1 MIKVVTVLYG
11 FIPLR
16 YNKLIGMI
24 LALFYVTA
32 GVSSS
37 QQSHSLTI
45 LIMGDSLVQGFGL
58 AQNDGLVNQLESA
71 LLEKGINVDLINGG
85 VSGDTTAGGLA
96 RLEWS
101 LTDDIDGVVVSL
113 GANDMLRGF
122 SPKHTKDNL
131 SQIIQKLKDRDLPV
145 LLVGIR
151 SIENYGKEYKRKF
164 ESIYTEL
171 TKEFGL
177 ILYPDL
183 LSPILNQDDV
193 YLEKYYQPDKLHP
206 NADGVLLIVD
216 GLIPFLI
223 ELIATTKSKH

>member
-1 MIKVVTVLYG
+1 MLYG

-24 LALFYVTA
+24 LALFYLTA

-37 QQSHSLTI
+37 QQSDSITI

-71 LLEKGINVDLINGG
+71 LLDKGINVDLINGG

-122 SPKHTKDNL
+122 PPKHTKDNL
-131 SQIIQKLKDRDLPV
+131 TQIIQKLKDRDLPV

-151 SIENYGKEYKRKF
+151 SIENYGKEYKLKF
-164 ESIYTEL
+164 ESIYAEL

-183 LSPILNQDDV
+183 LSPILNQDNV
-193 YLEKYYQPDKLHP
+193 QLEKYYQADKLHP

-223 ELIATTKSKH
+223 ELIELTKSKH

>member
-1 MIKVVTVLYG
+1 MLYG
-11 FIPLR
+11 FIPQR

-37 QQSHSLTI
+37 QQSDSPTI
-45 LIMGDSLVQGFGL
+45 LILGDSLVQGFGL

-71 LLEKGINVDLINGG
+71 LLDKGINVGLINGG

-113 GANDMLRGF
+113 GANDMLRGLP
-122 SPKHTKDNL
+122 PKHTKDNL

-151 SIENYGKEYKRKF
+151 SIENYGKEYKLKF
-164 ESIYTEL
+164 ESIYEEL

-183 LSPILNQDDV
+183 LSPILNQDNLQ
-193 YLEKYYQPDKLHP
+193 LEKYYQADKLHP
-206 NADGVLLIVD
+206 NADGVLLIVG
-216 GLIPFLI
+216 GLIPSLVELI
-223 ELIATTKSKH
+223 ELTKSRH

>member
-1 MIKVVTVLYG
+1 MLYG

-32 GVSSS
+32 GASSS
-37 QQSHSLTI
+37 QQSDSPTI

-58 AQNDGLVNQLESA
+58 AQNDGLVNQLEIA
-71 LLEKGINVDLINGG
+71 LLDKGINVDLINGG

-101 LTDDIDGVVVSL
+101 LNDDIDGVVVSL
-113 GANDMLRGF
+113 GANDMLRGV
-122 SPKHTKDNL
+122 PTKHTKDNL

-151 SIENYGKEYKRKF
+151 SIENYGKEYKLKF
-164 ESIYTEL
+164 ESIYAEL

-183 LSPILNQDDV
+183 LSPILNQDNLQ
-193 YLEKYYQPDKLHP
+193 LEKYYQADKLHP

-223 ELIATTKSKH
+223 ELIELTKSKN

>member
-1 MIKVVTVLYG
+1 MLYG

-24 LALFYVTA
+24 LALFYVAA
-32 GVSSS
+32 GASSS
-37 QQSHSLTI
+37 QQSDSLTI

-58 AQNDGLVNQLESA
+58 AQNDGLVNQLEIA
-71 LLEKGINVDLINGG
+71 LLDKGINVDLINGG

-101 LTDDIDGVVVSL
+101 LNDDIDGVVVSL
-113 GANDMLRGF
+113 GANDMLRGV
-122 SPKHTKDNL
+122 PTKHTKDNL

-151 SIENYGKEYKRKF
+151 SIENYGKEYKLKF
-164 ESIYTEL
+164 ESIYAEL

-183 LSPILNQDDV
+183 LSPILNQDNLQ
-193 YLEKYYQPDKLHP
+193 LEKYYQADKLHP

-223 ELIATTKSKH
+223 ELIELTKKKIDKLE

>member
-1 MIKVVTVLYG
+1 
-11 FIPLR
+11 
-16 YNKLIGMI
+16 MI
-24 LALFYVTA
+24 LVLFSLAV
-32 GVSSS
+32 GGSSS
-37 QQSHSLTI
+37 EKFDHLTI

-58 AQNDGLVNQLESA
+58 AQKDGLVNQLEST
-71 LLEKGINVDLINGG
+71 LMHKGINVDLVNGG
-85 VSGDTTAGGLA
+85 VSGDTTAGGLS

-101 LTDDIDGVVVSL
+101 LTDDIDGVVVAL

-122 SPKHTKDNL
+122 PPKHTKNNL

-151 SIENYGKEYKRKF
+151 SIENYGKEYKLKF
-164 ESIYTEL
+164 ESIYAEL

-183 LSPILNQDDV
+183 LSPILNQDNV
-193 YLEKYYQPDKLHP
+193 QLEKYYQADKLHP

>member
-1 MIKVVTVLYG
+1 MLYG

-37 QQSHSLTI
+37 QQSDSLTI
-45 LIMGDSLVQGFGL
+45 LILGDSLVQGFGL

-71 LLEKGINVDLINGG
+71 LLDKGINVDLINGG

-101 LTDDIDGVVVSL
+101 LNDDIDGVVVSL
-113 GANDMLRGF
+113 GANDMLRGV
-122 SPKHTKDNL
+122 PTKHTKDNL

-151 SIENYGKEYKRKF
+151 SIENYGKEYKLKF
-164 ESIYTEL
+164 ESIYAEL

-183 LSPILNQDDV
+183 LSPILNQDNLQ
-193 YLEKYYQPDKLHP
+193 LEKYYQADKLHP
-206 NADGVLLIVD
+206 NADGVLLIVG
-216 GLIPFLI
+216 GLIPSLI
-223 ELIATTKSKH
+223 ELIELTKSKH

>member
-1 MIKVVTVLYG
+1 VLYG

-24 LALFYVTA
+24 LALFYLTA

-37 QQSHSLTI
+37 QQSDSLTI
-45 LIMGDSLVQGFGL
+45 LIIGDSLVQGFGL

-71 LLEKGINVDLINGG
+71 LLDKGINVDLINGG

-122 SPKHTKDNL
+122 PPKHTKDNL
-131 SQIIQKLKDRDLPV
+131 TQIIQKLKDRDLPV

-151 SIENYGKEYKRKF
+151 SIENYGKEYKLKF
-164 ESIYTEL
+164 ESIYAEL

-183 LSPILNQDDV
+183 LSPILNQDNV
-193 YLEKYYQPDKLHP
+193 QLEKYYQADKLHP

-223 ELIATTKSKH
+223 ELIELTKSKH

>member
-1 MIKVVTVLYG
+1 
-11 FIPLR
+11 
-16 YNKLIGMI
+16 
-24 LALFYVTA
+24 
-32 GVSSS
+32 
-37 QQSHSLTI
+37 
-45 LIMGDSLVQGFGL
+45 MGDSLVQGFGL

-71 LLEKGINVDLINGG
+71 LLDKGINVDLINGG

-122 SPKHTKDNL
+122 PPKHTKDNL

-151 SIENYGKEYKRKF
+151 SIENYGKEYKLKF
-164 ESIYTEL
+164 ESIYVEL

-183 LSPILNQDDV
+183 LSPILNQDNV
-193 YLEKYYQPDKLHP
+193 QLEKYYQADKLHP

-223 ELIATTKSKH
+223 ELIELTKSKH

>member
-1 MIKVVTVLYG
+1 MLYG

-37 QQSHSLTI
+37 QQSDSLTI
-45 LIMGDSLVQGFGL
+45 LILGDSLVQGFGL

-71 LLEKGINVDLINGG
+71 LLDKGINVGLINGG

-113 GANDMLRGF
+113 GANDMLRGLP
-122 SPKHTKDNL
+122 PKNAKKNL
-131 SQIIQKLKDRDLPV
+131 SMIVQKLTNRNLPI
-145 LLVGIR
+145 LLVGIK
-151 SIENYGKEYKRKF
+151 SIRNFGMEYKIEFDR
-164 ESIYTEL
+164 IYEDL
-171 TKEFGL
+171 GNEFDL
-177 ILYPDL
+177 ILYQDL
-183 LSPILNQDDV
+183 LSPILEQEDDQ
-193 YLEKYYQPDKLHP
+193 LEKYFQEDKLHP
-206 NADGVLLIVD
+206 NADGVSIIVD
-216 GLIPFLI
+216 GIMPSFI
-223 ELIATTKSKH
+223 ELIGLTKFRE

>member
-1 MIKVVTVLYG
+1 MLYG

-24 LALFYVTA
+24 LALFYLTA

-37 QQSHSLTI
+37 QQSDSLTI
-45 LIMGDSLVQGFGL
+45 LIIGDSLVQGFGL
-58 AQNDGLVNQLESA
+58 AQNDGLVNQLEIA
-71 LLEKGINVDLINGG
+71 LLDKGINVDLINGG

-101 LTDDIDGVVVSL
+101 LNDDIDGVVVSL

-122 SPKHTKDNL
+122 PPKHTKDNL
-131 SQIIQKLKDRDLPV
+131 TQIIQKLKDRDLPV

-151 SIENYGKEYKRKF
+151 SIENYGKEYKLKF
-164 ESIYTEL
+164 ESIYAEL

-183 LSPILNQDDV
+183 LSPILNQDNLQ
-193 YLEKYYQPDKLHP
+193 LEKYYQADKLHP
-206 NADGVLLIVD
+206 NANGVLLIVD

-223 ELIATTKSKH
+223 ELIELTKSKH

>member
-1 MIKVVTVLYG
+1 MLYG

-24 LALFYVTA
+24 LALFYLTA

-37 QQSHSLTI
+37 QQSDSLTI
-45 LIMGDSLVQGFGL
+45 LIIGDSLVQGFGL

-71 LLEKGINVDLINGG
+71 LLDKGINVDLINGG

-113 GANDMLRGF
+113 GANDMLRGV
-122 SPKHTKDNL
+122 PTKHTKDNL

-151 SIENYGKEYKRKF
+151 SIENYGKEYKLKF
-164 ESIYTEL
+164 ESIYAEL

-183 LSPILNQDDV
+183 LSPILNQDNV
-193 YLEKYYQPDKLHP
+193 QLEKYYQADKLHP

-223 ELIATTKSKH
+223 ELIELTKSKN

>member
-1 MIKVVTVLYG
+1 MLYG

-24 LALFYVTA
+24 LALFYLTA

-37 QQSHSLTI
+37 QQSDSLTI
-45 LIMGDSLVQGFGL
+45 LIIGDSLVQGFGL

-71 LLEKGINVDLINGG
+71 LLDKGINVDLINGG

-122 SPKHTKDNL
+122 PPKHTKDNL
-131 SQIIQKLKDRDLPV
+131 TQIIQKLKDRDLPV

-151 SIENYGKEYKRKF
+151 SIENYGKEYKLKF
-164 ESIYTEL
+164 ESIYAEL

-183 LSPILNQDDV
+183 LSPILNQDNV
-193 YLEKYYQPDKLHP
+193 QLEKYYQADKLHP

-223 ELIATTKSKH
+223 ELIELTKSKN

>member
-1 MIKVVTVLYG
+1 MLYG

-24 LALFYVTA
+24 LALFYLTA

-37 QQSHSLTI
+37 QQSDSLTI
-45 LIMGDSLVQGFGL
+45 LIIGDSLVQGFGL

-71 LLEKGINVDLINGG
+71 LLDKGINVDLINGG

-122 SPKHTKDNL
+122 PPKHTKDNL
-131 SQIIQKLKDRDLPV
+131 TQIIQKLKDRDLPV

-151 SIENYGKEYKRKF
+151 SIENYGKEYKLKF
-164 ESIYTEL
+164 ESIYAEL

-183 LSPILNQDDV
+183 LSPILNQDNV
-193 YLEKYYQPDKLHP
+193 QLEKYYQADKLHP

-223 ELIATTKSKH
+223 ELIELTKSKH